1 MERYGCVG
9 EGIRSAILNISD
21 DRTAYRRQLGA
32 NLMVPSGM
40 EVDLQKRLPLGRLS
54 HRLIFEYRLLCL
66 LCPLRDRV
74 ALILISIAKESVC
87 KGRSRAL
94 RATFDEGEVDLLKV
108 VSPAEC
114 VIKSGECLAGSGKEY
129 HPAHRS
135 IEPVYHSEEDGAGL
149 VVLLLNIGF
158 AGLHKW
164 FITGAIPLDDLTG
177 SLGDSEQM
185 VVLVEYLH
193 GSESHAATD
202 LQRLSGDVGGVIR
215 EEEGDCSGNI
225 LWSTCPTERDLCRP
239 CLGLLLA

>member
-1 MERYGCVG
+1 MERYGYIG
-9 EGIRSAILNISD
+9 EGIRSAILYVPD
-21 DRTAYRRQLGA
+21 DRAAYRRQLGA
-32 NLMVPSGM
+32 NLVVPSGM

-74 ALILISIAKESVC
+74 ALILISIAKERVC

-108 VSPAEC
+108 VSPAEG
-114 VIKSGECLAGSGKEY
+114 IIESGECLACAGKEY
-129 HPAHRS
+129 NPAHRS

-149 VVLLLNIGF
+149 VVLLLYIGF

-164 FITGAIPLDDLTG
+164 FITGAIPLDDLTW

-193 GSESHAATD
+193 GSERHAATD
-202 LQRLSGDVGGVIR
+202 L
-215 EEEGDCSGNI
+215 
-225 LWSTCPTERDLCRP
+225 
-239 CLGLLLA
+239 

>member
-9 EGIRSAILNISD
+9 EGIRSAILDISD

-32 NLMVPSGM
+32 NLVVPSGM
-40 EVDLQKRLPLGRLS
+40 EVDLQKRLPLGRLN
-54 HRLIFEYRLLCL
+54 HRLIFKHRLLCL
-66 LCPLRDRV
+66 LCPLSYRV

-108 VSPAEC
+108 VSPSEC
-114 VIKSGECLAGSGKEY
+114 VIKSGECLACAGKEY

-135 IEPVYHSEEDGAGL
+135 IEPVYDSEEDGAGL
-149 VVLLLNIGF
+149 VVLLLYIGF

-164 FITGAIPLDDLTG
+164 FITGAIPLDDLTW
-177 SLGDSEQM
+177 SLGDSKQM

-193 GSESHAATD
+193 GSERHAATD
-202 LQRLSGDVGGVIR
+202 LQRLSGDVGGIIR
-215 EEEGDCSGNI
+215 EKEGYCLGDV
-225 LWSTCPTERDLCRP
+225 LRSTCPTERDLCGPR
-239 CLGLLLA
+239 LSLLLA

>member
-1 MERYGCVG
+1 MSQRKGAGMERYGCVG
-9 EGIRSAILNISD
+9 EGIRSAILDVPD
-21 DRTAYRRQLGA
+21 DRAAYRRQLGA
-32 NLMVPSGM
+32 DLVVPSSM
-40 EVDLQKRLPLGRLS
+40 EVDLQQRLPLGRLS
-54 HRLIFEYRLLCL
+54 YGLVLKHRLLCL

-108 VSPAEC
+108 VPATEG
-114 VIKSGECLAGSGKEY
+114 IIESGECLACAGKEY

-149 VVLLLNIGF
+149 VVLLLYIGF

-193 GSESHAATD
+193 RIRVPYRHRPAAPV
-202 LQRLSGDVGGVIR
+202 R
-215 EEEGDCSGNI
+215 
-225 LWSTCPTERDLCRP
+225 
-239 CLGLLLA
+239 

>member
-9 EGIRSAILNISD
+9 EGIRSAILDISN
-21 DRTAYRRQLGA
+21 DRTAYRCQLGA
-32 NLMVPSGM
+32 NLVVPSGM
-40 EVDLQKRLPLGRLS
+40 EVDLQQRLPLGRLS

-74 ALILISIAKESVC
+74 ALILITIAKEMVGQS
-87 KGRSRAL
+87 GSRAL

-108 VSPAEC
+108 VSPTEC
-114 VIKSGECLAGSGKEY
+114 VIKPGECLAGSGKEY
-129 HPAHRS
+129 NPAHRS

-164 FITGAIPLDDLTG
+164 LITGAIPLDDLTG

-193 GSESHAATD
+193 GSERHAATD

>member
-9 EGIRSAILNISD
+9 EGIRSAILDVPN
-21 DRTAYRRQLGA
+21 DRAAYRRQLGA
-32 NLMVPSGM
+32 DLVVPSSM
-40 EVDLQKRLPLGRLS
+40 EVDLQQRLPLGRLS
-54 HRLIFEYRLLCL
+54 YGLVLKHRLLCL

-108 VSPAEC
+108 VPATEG
-114 VIKSGECLAGSGKEY
+114 IIESGECLTCAGKEY

-135 IEPVYHSEEDGAGL
+135 IEPVYHSEENGAGL
-149 VVLLLNIGF
+149 VVLLLYIGF

-193 GSESHAATD
+193 GS
-202 LQRLSGDVGGVIR
+202 
-215 EEEGDCSGNI
+215 
-225 LWSTCPTERDLCRP
+225 
-239 CLGLLLA
+239 